1 MLNFVPLSLRPQQ
14 AEKVNLFYIFQSFE
28 AIFGFWQRNFRIVHI
43 INMSRCSFGTFY
55 EIKWLKFDH
64 CVFGVQPSLIPC
76 SLIRAS
82 FLKTRTTRQIFS
94 RQLGSNNLD
103 RDNPTMFLVSFY
115 IENSWILMNII
126 TPQYCMDMAALP
138 LKYE

>member
-1 MLNFVPLSLRPQQ
+1 MLNFFPLSLRPQQ

-28 AIFGFWQRNFRIVHI
+28 AIFGFRLRDFHIVPI
-43 INMSRCSFGTFY
+43 INMSGYPMLLEPREVLEMGVLGSFGTFY

-115 IENSWILMNII
+115 IENS
-126 TPQYCMDMAALP
+126 
-138 LKYE
+138 